1 MKRILFLLTMVL
13 MSTITNAQK
22 VSDEEELKNLVETL
36 QRGWNSASGETFAS
50 AFAEPHDFIVWNGYY
65 FKNNTV
71 QNNAETHQWIFNTM
85 YKDTQLFYV
94 IDKIKFLKE
103 DIALLHVL
111 GAIAPKKEVR
121 PKDPEVLLTIIA
133 EKKKGNWK
141 IVSFHN
147 LDLEVFQNEAMS
159 KGAPVPPSQ
168 MYASWYSENS
178 KL

>member
-1 MKRILFLLTMVL
+1 MKRILTLLSIVL

-22 VSDEEELKNLVETL
+22 ANDEQEVKNLVATL
-36 QRGWNSASGETFAS
+36 QKGWNTASGETFAS

-65 FKNNTV
+65 FKNNPI
-71 QNNAETHQWIFNTM
+71 QKNAEMHQWIFNTM
-85 YKDTQLFYV
+85 YNNTHLFYT

-111 GAIAPKKEVR
+111 GAVVSIDEAR
-121 PKDPEVLLTIIA
+121 PKDPEVLMTLIA
-133 EKKKGNWK
+133 EKKDGNWK

-147 LDLEVFQNEAMS
+147 LDLEVFQNEEMRKS
-159 KGAPVPPSQ
+159 APVPPAV

>member
-1 MKRILFLLTMVL
+1 MKRILFLLTVVL

-22 VSDEEELKNLVETL
+22 ASEEQELKNLVGTL
-36 QRGWNSASGETFAS
+36 QQGWNSASGETVAS

-65 FKNNTV
+65 FKNNTLK
-71 QNNAETHQWIFNTM
+71 NNAETHQWIFNTM

-94 IDKIKFLKE
+94 IDKIKFLKD

-111 GAIAPKKEVR
+111 GAVVKKDDAR

-133 EKKKGNWK
+133 EKMDDRWK

-147 LDLEVFQNEAMS
+147 LDLEVFQNESML
-159 KGAPVPPSQ
+159 KNAPVPPSK